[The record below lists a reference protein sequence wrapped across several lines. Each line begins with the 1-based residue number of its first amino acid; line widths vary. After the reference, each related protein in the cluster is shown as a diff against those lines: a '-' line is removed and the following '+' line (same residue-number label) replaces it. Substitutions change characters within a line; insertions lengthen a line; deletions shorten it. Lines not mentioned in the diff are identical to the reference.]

1 LGSTYVGGDEV
12 RGKQNQRQ
20 RGAAILV
27 AMLVVTLVA
36 TLAAGLQWRQWR
48 LQQSEAASRAQSQ
61 ASWVLVGALDW
72 ARLILREDARSA
84 GNSGLMDHLGEP
96 WALPLQEAKM
106 SSFLSAEALTDAGQD
121 EAYLSGSIVDAQSK
135 INLTN
140 LALNQ
145 TGESQMSKPA
155 FEVLARL
162 YEQLGLPPAELKTWV
177 SSWMSSQPGATS
189 KGDLEANTG
198 APLRPVQLE
207 QLTWLGLP
215 SSSLEKLRPYI
226 TILPQR
232 TPVNLNTASALVIY
246 AAVPGIDLAAAQK
259 LVQTRSSSPL
269 KSVSD
274 AQSALGSNAVSS
286 ISGGTDFSVFSQY
299 FEVRG
304 RVRLGDWA
312 VQESSLVH
320 RDGLNVRTIWRR
332 KV

>member
-1 LGSTYVGGDEV
+1 MK
-12 RGKQNQRQ
+12 RNQSQ

-36 TLAAGLQWRQWR
+36 TLATGLQWRQWR
-48 LQQSEAASRAQSQ
+48 LQQTEASVRAQSQ

-96 WALPLQEAKM
+96 WALPLQETKL
-106 SSFLSAEALTDAGQD
+106 SSFLSAEALTDTGQD

-145 TGESQMSKPA
+145 TGESQLSKPA

-162 YEQLGLPPAELKTWV
+162 YEQLGLPPAELKAWV
-177 SSWMSSQPGATS
+177 SAWMASQQVN
-189 KGDLEANTG
+189 KDVL
-198 APLRPVQLE
+198 LRPMRLE
-207 QLTWLGLP
+207 QLIWLGLP
-215 SSSLEKLRPYI
+215 SGSLEALRPHI

-232 TPVNLNTASALVIY
+232 TPVNLNTASAIVIY

-269 KSVSD
+269 KNVSD
-274 AQSALGSNAVSS
+274 AQSALGSSS
-286 ISGGTDFSVFSQY
+286 ASSLVGGTDFSVFSQY

-332 KV
+332 KI